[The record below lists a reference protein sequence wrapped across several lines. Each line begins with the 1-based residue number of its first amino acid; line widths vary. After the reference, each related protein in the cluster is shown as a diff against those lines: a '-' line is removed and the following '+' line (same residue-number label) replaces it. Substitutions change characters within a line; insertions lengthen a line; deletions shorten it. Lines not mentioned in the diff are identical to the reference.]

1 MDVEKQYAIA
11 NSVNNISR
19 YLIGRNAKKSK
30 FKNTHTPIKK
40 IKNIMNKNKISLR
53 KNVKRK
59 IKRLENIAKS
69 AAQISPCL
77 IGALAAQ
84 EKCILNNG
92 NTGSNTNYLFDKV
105 CSQDSVQK
113 VIQNWNPDPT
123 TKEYL
128 YENDPNY
135 KIKKKQRDEG
145 KRVGWYSSINGC
157 GQTIEN
163 KLLEVSTE
171 KDNKSQLKEKKRRF
185 LLTDEQ
191 RKTEDKQL
199 ADFYRKYENNQ
210 DKANEQ
216 QNILIGGKYR
226 KTKKKTRKTKKKTR
240 KTKSKTKKHGK
251 RRRSRRRRRRKNI
264 K

>member
-1 MDVEKQYAIA
+1 MDIEKTYAIA
-11 NSVNNISR
+11 NSFSNLSR

-30 FKNTHTPIKK
+30 FKNAQKPINKIKK
-40 IKNIMNKNKISLR
+40 IMNNNKISLR

-69 AAQISPCL
+69 TAQISPCL

-92 NTGSNTNYLFDKV
+92 NAGSNTNYLFDKV

-135 KIKKKQRDEG
+135 EIKKKQRDEG
-145 KRVGWYSSINGC
+145 KRVGWYSGINGC
-157 GQTIEN
+157 GQTIAN

-171 KDNKSQLKEKKRRF
+171 KDNKSQIKEKKRRF

-191 RKTEDKQL
+191 RNIEDKQL

-210 DKANEQ
+210 DKTAEK

-226 KTKKKTRKTKKKTR
+226 KKKKKKTRKTKKKTR
-240 KTKSKTKKHGK
+240 KHNK
-251 RRRSRRRRRRKNI
+251 RRRSRRRGRRKNI

>member
-11 NSVNNISR
+11 NSFNNITR

-30 FKNTHTPIKK
+30 FKNSHTPIKK

-53 KNVKRK
+53 KNVKQK

-135 KIKKKQRDEG
+135 EIKKKQRDEG
-145 KRVGWYSSINGC
+145 KGVGWYSSINGC
-157 GQTIEN
+157 GKTIEN

-226 KTKKKTRKTKKKTR
+226 KKKKKRTRKKKRKTRKHK
-240 KTKSKTKKHGK
+240 K
-251 RRRSRRRRRRKNI
+251 RRRTRRRRRRK
-264 K
+264 KY